1 MTTVEVLAPVRLE
14 TRFVAPADRADG
26 VAQWQ
31 LRLRV
36 YPDEF
41 SVARTVAPPSP
52 AELDRLES
60 AVASLTAVP
69 RVDEPAAFAA
79 FATSVGAA
87 RGLGLWRRCVVG
99 GAVDRSSA
107 VEPDHRVRVHGPV
120 GLPPRLQV
128 WLVHADGQRTLAT
141 TLELDPDAIGADLD
155 LESFAGSAELAA
167 GTLPETWWLSYERA
181 KAVGLGADLDLGAE
195 PPDLTA
201 LVVVGSS
208 DTDAAEL
215 VDVHNAG
222 SRLAVLG
229 PGTPT
234 NTVEGEPT
242 TDLGDHAE
250 SLVPLLGLDPSTQQ
264 ATRSVLSALTGRVA
278 PDALPLIGGDVDLFG
293 PGSLAVQGFWP
304 VLWGRMLRDVVGI
317 DAREPDL
324 ATWAE
329 RLLAPE
335 GTRPTIRVG
344 GQPYAVLP
352 TSAYTAWVPDAAD
365 ATADLEQAI
374 LAWATPWRA
383 SAAASAEQAHGWA
396 EGADTEQLL
405 GVLGQHAPSRHWRVR
420 PVADAA
426 VVAAERILAGGR
438 ALPVSPWDRGTAD
451 AWRGVPFPSAPIA
464 PGARSGRLPGP
475 PDDVLDKAE
484 SLKRLCTM
492 HPEPLYFVG
501 EPPYGLVGHLFRESL
516 IAARAI
522 VGEAIVRWASTGRV
536 DLAVPQPLR
545 DENTFRDHVMRGTDE
560 SVDELAATGDP
571 DAERV
576 AARFREVQEA
586 LIVIADLWEVD
597 QDALFR
603 ATLAALDVASFRVD
617 PWLTGVA
624 ERRLQSMVS
633 AGAPFKLGAYGWV
646 DAPAPH
652 SGRRSLAPGPTEA
665 GLLHAPSHEQA
676 LTAALL
682 RDAALRHPDGLWQMD
697 LDSAKVRASIALA
710 ERVRLGVHPY
720 EALGLEVE
728 AVAGDWDV
736 VRLLRTTYPHGPDQ
750 DDRRSCD
757 GAAVLAA
764 ARTGTLV
771 AGLPVDLAVRLLPL
785 DDVLDTYADLLVA
798 DGVHALVTGR
808 ADLANAAME
817 AASGLGAPP
826 DLRAIRTPRAATTVR
841 TAAWVVLPEGDQAP
855 LAAPTAAVRVA
866 DPAYAALVTNEL
878 GAEALE
884 ATDEVAVASRRRL
897 AAVLGGGDRD
907 APVPSLVGGT
917 YPGVPDGADDALHAA
932 MVLDLDARL
941 ARVTTLGGLAR
952 DAVAALDPDAV
963 TTGDELTAYA
973 ARWHVDLGS
982 ADPDEP
988 VAERQARLVTA
999 LTDRLA
1005 VPPPGPADRSDTAV
1019 NALRDAVRALAGD
1032 PSLPVLPVVDTVL
1045 LPTLRPAPEL
1055 DRWLEVVAAVRT
1067 RVAPLEARQ
1076 LDPVASPWPAALA
1089 TSDGGTDPW
1098 HVGGPVL
1105 AVHGPAVDAVVAR
1118 VGRVALASLDAW
1130 TDSVPG
1136 SRHVTAA
1143 SFGFNAPRSRA
1154 PQAVLVAVPPD
1165 RAVRLDGEGL
1175 LQVVLETRELAHARA
1190 ARPTDRDGLPWATP
1204 SPLVHAVPKLSF
1216 LEGWPP

>member
-14 TRFVAPADRADG
+14 TRFVAPADRSDG
-26 VAQWQ
+26 VAEWQ

-41 SVARTVAPPSP
+41 SIARTVAPPSP
-52 AELDRLES
+52 AELDRLEA
-60 AVASLTAVP
+60 AVASMSAAP
-69 RVDEPAAFAA
+69 PVDEAAAFAA

-87 RGLGLWRRCVVG
+87 RGLGLWRRCVSG
-99 GAVDRSSA
+99 GVVDRSTA

-128 WLVHADGQRTLAT
+128 WLVHADGQRALAA
-141 TLELDPDAIGADLD
+141 TLELDTDAIGADLD

-181 KAVGLGADLDLGAE
+181 KAVGLGIDLDLGAQ

-201 LVVVGSS
+201 LVVLGLG

-242 TDLGDHAE
+242 TDLGDHAD
-250 SLVPLLGLDPSTQQ
+250 SLLPLLRVDPAAQQ
-264 ATRSVLSALTGRVA
+264 STRSVLSALTGRVA
-278 PDALPLIGGDVDLFG
+278 PDALPLLGGDLDLFG

-304 VLWGRMLRDVVGI
+304 VLWGRMLRDVIGI

-335 GTRPTIRVG
+335 GTRPSIRVG
-344 GQPYAVLP
+344 EQPYGVLP
-352 TSAYTAWVPDAAD
+352 TSAYTAWVPDAGD
-365 ATADLEQAI
+365 RTDDLEQTI
-374 LAWATPWRA
+374 LAWATSWRTA
-383 SAAASAEQAHGWA
+383 AAASAEQARGWA
-396 EGADTEQLL
+396 EDADTERLL
-405 GVLGQHAPSRHWRVR
+405 DVLGQHAPHRHWRAR

-426 VVAAERILAGGR
+426 VVAAARILAGGR
-438 ALPVSPWDRGTAD
+438 VLPVPTWDRDTAA
-451 AWRGVPFPSAPIA
+451 AWRGIPFPASAIA
-464 PGARSGRLPGP
+464 PATRSGRVPGP
-475 PDDVLDKAE
+475 PDDLADRAE
-484 SLKRLCTM
+484 SLKELCTM
-492 HPEPLYFVG
+492 QPEPLYFVA

-522 VGEAIVRWASTGRV
+522 VGEAIDRWNTSGRV
-536 DLAVPQPLR
+536 DLVAPQPLG
-545 DENTFRDHVMRGTDE
+545 DEATFRDHVMRGTDDAV
-560 SVDELAATGDP
+560 SELFATGDP
-571 DAERV
+571 DAQRV

-586 LIVIADLWEVD
+586 LIVFADLWED
-597 QDALFR
+597 GHDALFR
-603 ATLAALDVASFRVD
+603 ATLAALDAASFRVD

-652 SGRRSLAPGPTEA
+652 SGRSSLAPGPTEA

-682 RDAALRHPDGLWQMD
+682 RDAALRHPEGAWQMD

-736 VRLLRTTYPHGPDQ
+736 VRLLRTTYPHSPDQ

-771 AGLPVDLAVRLLPL
+771 AGLPADLATRLAPL

-841 TAAWVVLPEGDQAP
+841 TSAWVVLPEGEQAP
-855 LAAPTAAVRVA
+855 LTASTAAVRVA
-866 DPAYAALVTNEL
+866 DPAFAALVSTEL
-878 GAEALE
+878 GADAVE
-884 ATDEVAVASRRRL
+884 ATGEDAVAARRRL

-917 YPGVPDGADDALHAA
+917 YPGVPAGADGDLHDA
-932 MVLDLDARL
+932 VVVDLDARL
-941 ARVTTLGGLAR
+941 ARLRTLATLAL
-952 DAVAALDPDAV
+952 DAVTALDPDAV
-963 TTGDELTAYA
+963 TTDGELTAYA
-973 ARWHVDLGS
+973 ARWHVDLGA
-982 ADPDEP
+982 ADPDEA
-988 VAERQARLVTA
+988 VAERQTRLAAA
-999 LTDRLA
+999 LTERLSVA
-1005 VPPPGPADRSDTAV
+1005 PPGPADRSDTAV
-1019 NALRDAVRALAGD
+1019 NARRDAVRELAGD
-1032 PSLPVLPVVDTVL
+1032 PSLPVLPVVDAGLV
-1045 LPTLRPAPEL
+1045 PTLQPAPEL

-1067 RVAPLEARQ
+1067 RMAPLEARQ
-1076 LDPVASPWPAALA
+1076 LDPAVAPWPAALA
-1089 TSDGGTDPW
+1089 TPDGGTDPW

-1118 VGRVALASLDAW
+1118 AGRVAVAALDAW

-1143 SFGFNAPRSRA
+1143 SFGFNAPRARA
-1154 PQAVLVAVPPD
+1154 PQAILVAVPPD
-1165 RAVRLDGEGL
+1165 RAVRLGDDSL
-1175 LQVVLETRELAHARA
+1175 LQVVLETRELVHARA

-1204 SPLVHAVPKLSF
+1204 APLVHAVPKLSF